1 MFWAE
6 RETRRREERS
16 WRPGHQQKM
25 FFFCSFFPVQGAPF
39 FRLPGHKPPSGQ
51 VLSTTHSTPHPFTLD
66 SVSALH
72 CLTPLNE
79 CIRAIALDFSCY
91 ATGHSAPGFS
101 PMDVYSQSIL
111 SCPHRVGFILEV
123 SGSFGGD
130 PEYIQTRQGSIR
142 NSFLQISMLLS
153 SHAQEPHP

>member
-25 FFFCSFFPVQGAPF
+25 FFFVRFFPSRVFPF
-39 FRLPGHKPPSGQ
+39 FACPGTSHLLGRYS
-51 VLSTTHSTPHPFTLD
+51 VLLTVHRTHSPLTQCLQ
-66 SVSALH
+66 LH

-79 CIRAIALDFSCY
+79 CIRAIALEFSCY
-91 ATGHSAPGFS
+91 ATGHLAPGFS